1 MEAFVGTWRLV
12 DSDNYDNY
20 MRELGMD
27 FTARQLGNVN
37 KPTLV
42 IKMDQDKITL
52 QNLSTFRSTEITF
65 VLGKP
70 FDEHTSDNRKCKT
83 VVTFDGRKLTQTQ
96 KWDGKQTT
104 LVREVKDGK
113 LILTLTFND
122 VVSVRTYE
130 REA

>member
-1 MEAFVGTWRLV
+1 
-12 DSDNYDNY
+12 
-20 MRELGMD
+20 MD
-27 FTARQLGNVN
+27 FTARQLGNVIS
-37 KPTLV
+37 PTWSSKWIRIILLC
-42 IKMDQDKITL
+42 KTL
-52 QNLSTFRSTEITF
+52 APSEAPKLLLF
-65 VLGKP
+65 LAKP

-83 VVTFDGRKLTQTQ
+83 VVTLDGKKLTQTQ